1 MFHFYSQF
9 FYHFCHFCHFCH
21 WREMLGDDSYLRFFC
36 IRIFELAPPP
46 LVFDSPPSLLKT
58 YNESSANV
66 VLGTIFR
73 ADRVARY
80 DGALLAERRGR
91 TRSRSVELISLDI
104 LSHYSH
110 SCLRHHHFFTLV
122 RRRSDASS
130 DGTSLILRLR
140 RYLRALSRFPLLNR
154 ST

>member
-1 MFHFYSQF
+1 
-9 FYHFCHFCHFCH
+9 
-21 WREMLGDDSYLRFFC
+21 MLGDDSYLRFFC

-80 DGALLAERRGR
+80 DGALLPERRGR
-91 TRSRSVELISLDI
+91 TRLQSVDIISLVI
-104 LSHYSH
+104 PSHSSH
-110 SCLRHHHFFTLV
+110 SCLRHHHFFTLF
-122 RRRSDASS
+122 RRRAFVDAR
-130 DGTSLILRLR
+130 DGPAYLGFSATSGLYRGFRCRIDLRWPPIGLD
-140 RYLRALSRFPLLNR
+140 AAA
-154 ST
+154 

>member
-1 MFHFYSQF
+1 MFAPFLFSIF
-9 FYHFCHFCHFCH
+9 IIFVIFVIFVMGGKG
-21 WREMLGDDSYLRFFC
+21 REMLGDDSYLRFFC

-80 DGALLAERRGR
+80 DGALLAERRCR
-91 TRSRSVELISLDI
+91 TRRRSVEFVSLDI
-104 LSHYSH
+104 LSHCSRI
-110 SCLRHHHFFTLV
+110 CPRHHHFFALV
-122 RRRSDASS
+122 RRRSDTAS
-130 DGTSLILRLR
+130 D
-140 RYLRALSRFPLLNR
+140 
-154 ST
+154 